1 MSKPVPKFVPR
12 PGQIDFT
19 HARYAPVINSVVK
32 YNDKILIV
40 RRNVGMSLYPG
51 FWNGISG
58 FLDDAKTITEKVQEE
73 LHEEV
78 GIGPDQIQTVTLGQ
92 IFHQHDDSYQ
102 KTWIVHP
109 VLVTVSTDD
118 VVLNWE
124 AEEYAW
130 ITRDQVSAYN
140 LLPGFIY
147 TLQSFNI

>member
-1 MSKPVPKFVPR
+1 MSKPVPKFIPR
-12 PGQIDFT
+12 PDQIDFT

-32 YNDKILIV
+32 YNDRILIV
-40 RRNVGMSLYPG
+40 RRNEGMKLYPG
-51 FWNGISG
+51 YWNGISG

-78 GIGPDQIQTVTLGQ
+78 GIGPDQIQTVTLGG
-92 IFHQHDDSYQ
+92 IFHQHDDRYQ

-124 AEEYAW
+124 AEEYVW
-130 ITRDQVSAYN
+130 IARDQVSEYN
-140 LLPGFIY
+140 LLPGFIN
-147 TLQSFNI
+147 TLETFLL